1 MLIQNKLMEMLPVDV
16 LNKIIYYLYNDLD
29 NYIMNNRYILKSN
42 EGNYTLSY
50 CLIFSLFNYKYN
62 ITYNN
67 KYLLYKIL
75 LHNNGPLFNKNHNF
89 EELENNIFQINA
101 IRYNKKIW
109 NDYENIIYNFDDYDS
124 IEVYNDEDEKIILKA
139 DKKLIENYNK
149 YCLNKNNIEN
159 NIIKI
164 KEIIRNLKAIIYRK
178 ENKLPFGYKLYYDKI
193 NNKHYYYNIITEKK
207 QWNIPISSVLKY
219 EKCDIDEFILIL
231 KENKNKY
238 DNIINYIE
246 MVKNKDI
253 ILDDNYLDSYKIL
266 KDIKIII

>member
-29 NYIMNNRYILKSN
+29 NYIINNSNILKSN

-75 LHNNGPLFNKNHNF
+75 LHNHGPLFNKNHNF
-89 EELENNIFQINA
+89 KELNNNIFQINA

-109 NDYENIIYNFDDYDS
+109 NDYDNIIYKFDDYDS

-219 EKCDIDEFILIL
+219 EKRDIDEFILIL

-266 KDIKIII
+266 KHIKFII